1 MGERDLGLKN
11 SNLMLQRNLNPSA
24 LMASP
29 PSPVQH
35 SSGINLPNTET
46 LKQSSQNG
54 IFSSST
60 ELVTTPSKSKLPIRV
75 GFYEIEKTI
84 GKGNFAVVK
93 LARHRVTK
101 NEVSSQYVSAK
112 IMVLKFSSIS
122 IHTVLCKLFYQYF
135 YN

>member
-29 PSPVQH
+29 PSPVQY